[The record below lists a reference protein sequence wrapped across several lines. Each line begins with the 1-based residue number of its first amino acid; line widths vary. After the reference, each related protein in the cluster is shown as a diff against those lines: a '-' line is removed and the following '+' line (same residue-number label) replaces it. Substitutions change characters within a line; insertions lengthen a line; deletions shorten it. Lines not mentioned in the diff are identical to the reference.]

1 MDERTL
7 PSLSQGTLAA
17 SALGAGEPTTRAL
30 TPPIRLATTYVRGED
45 SNYNTG
51 FVYERSD
58 NLFIHQI
65 EALIGELEHT
75 SQAIMFGSGMAAA
88 VAKLSERVRIKR
100 RRSDSMLPKR
110 YSAPKHKM
118 KALMVAKLA
127 QIHIERSADVG
138 SERRPSTEEAQDAFA
153 KRNA

>member
-7 PSLSQGTLAA
+7 PSLSQRTLAA

-30 TPPIRLATTYVRGED
+30 TPPIHLATTYVRGED

-58 NLFIHQI
+58 NFFIHQV
-65 EALIGELEHT
+65 EALIAELEHT

-88 VAKLSERVRIKR
+88 VAKLLERVRVKR

-110 YSAPKHKM
+110 YSTPNIK
-118 KALMVAKLA
+118 
-127 QIHIERSADVG
+127 
-138 SERRPSTEEAQDAFA
+138 
-153 KRNA
+153 